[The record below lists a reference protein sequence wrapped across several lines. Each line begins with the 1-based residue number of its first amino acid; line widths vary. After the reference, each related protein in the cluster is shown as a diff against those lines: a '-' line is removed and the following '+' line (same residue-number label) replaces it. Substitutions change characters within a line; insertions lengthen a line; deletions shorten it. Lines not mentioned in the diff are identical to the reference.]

1 MVRPVGCTNSMKRA
15 IAVLALCSIWTGCFP
30 GDVTNPNQIVFPASN
45 VSYSQQLVPFL
56 TLSCNMTGCH
66 DAARSGNLNVDLTS
80 WIGVRNEVPKP
91 GDTLTSPLVAVM
103 FARENHVG
111 NFLANDNQRN
121 GIKVWVLEG
130 AKNN

>member
-1 MVRPVGCTNSMKRA
+1 M
-15 IAVLALCSIWTGCFP
+15 
-30 GDVTNPNQIVFPASN
+30 
-45 VSYSQQLVPFL
+45 
-56 TLSCNMTGCH
+56 
-66 DAARSGNLNVDLTS
+66 
-80 WIGVRNEVPKP
+80 RNEVPKP